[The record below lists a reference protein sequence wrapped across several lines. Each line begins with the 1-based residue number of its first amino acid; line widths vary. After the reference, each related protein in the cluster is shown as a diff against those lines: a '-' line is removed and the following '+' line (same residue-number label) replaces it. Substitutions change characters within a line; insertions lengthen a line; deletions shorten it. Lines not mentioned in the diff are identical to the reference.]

1 VRRWQNVWRNTRR
14 SPEPLPHCGF
24 GDLKD
29 PSFPPVAQGHS
40 PRDLGGYNSVAATG
54 TTFPLIPIVRWM
66 GSSFQGKIENFGIP
80 SKAIAWGE
88 TVESAANA
96 SLKKFISETPDEADS
111 PALRRILFLHTD
123 DESRQGIP
131 DE

>member
-1 VRRWQNVWRNTRR
+1 MLVRNTRR

-40 PRDLGGYNSVAATG
+40 PRDLGGYNTVEATG
-54 TTFPLIPIVRWM
+54 TTFPLIPIVRGM
-66 GSSFQGKIENFGIP
+66 GSSFQEKIGKFRIP
-80 SKAIAWGE
+80 LEGHRLGE

-96 SLKKFISETPDEADS
+96 SLKKFISKTPDEDEADS
-111 PALRRILFLHTD
+111 PALDGYHSF
-123 DESRQGIP
+123 IP
-131 DE
+131 